1 MCLAIPARIEQ
12 LTSTDSAIINLGGL
26 RKEVS
31 LALLDDIQVGDY
43 VIVHAGYALQKLDEE
58 EAARTLALF
67 AQLSEM
73 NSLSAMNGLPGD
85 GA

>member
-12 LTSTDSAIINLGGL
+12 LLPSDNAIINLGGV

-31 LALLDDIQVGDY
+31 LALLDNIAVGDY

-58 EAARTLALF
+58 EAALTLALF

-73 NSLSAMNGLPGD
+73 NSLSAMNASAGD
-85 GA
+85 EA